1 MAVELSWSRSGIKI
15 LVQEWPNRL
24 FCLDVLTMLN
34 STVGICSLA
43 GIGMDLL
50 EEGFYSLVGLH
61 I

>member
-1 MAVELSWSRSGIKI
+1 MAVELSWSRSGIKF